1 MRLDLLR
8 RSFTRAQP
16 IIYGANVKEYAP
28 VSSVKPAD
36 RLSELA

>member
-16 IIYGANVKEYAP
+16 IIYGANVKELP
-28 VSSVKPAD
+28 LFL
-36 RLSELA
+36 R